1 MIHHPELARLLAPLA
16 RTVDSVTPE
25 AELLKKLRSGRP
37 LRVKF
42 GIDPTATS
50 VHIGNG
56 IPLWNLRRFQDLG
69 HQAVLIIGD
78 STALVGDPSGKDKT
92 RPMLTP
98 AMVASNITTWMEQIG
113 KIVDLAKTEVR
124 HNSEWFTPMPFLEVL
139 NLADRMTVQQ
149 MLERDSF
156 EKRFAAQTP
165 ISIREF
171 LYCLMQGWD
180 SVKVGAD
187 VELGGTDQ
195 TFNLNVGRRLMEQE
209 GLAPQICLVSPL
221 IEGVDGSAKMS
232 KSLGNSIGL
241 SDPPKDQFGMCM
253 RISDALLPKF
263 LRLVTD
269 LPDAEIEALLAPGL
283 NPRDAKLRLGE
294 EVVARYHGRDV
305 GRRERE
311 EFIRIFS
318 ERQRPPEA
326 TIREVPLPGRLMTA
340 KELVKALG
348 LAVSGTQA
356 STHLANNAVKLYPSG
371 GTRLLPSGEAQFH
384 VPGAPMRLDQRWL
397 PGTGD
402 TLSVGR
408 QWVRIRI
415 EPDHP

>member
-1 MIHHPELARLLAPLA
+1 MIRDPDLARMLAPLA
-16 RTVDSVTPE
+16 RTVESVTPE
-25 AELLKKLRSGRP
+25 ADLLKLLRSGKR

-42 GIDPTATS
+42 GIDPTAAT

-56 IPLWNLRRFQDLG
+56 IPLWNMRKLQDMG

-98 AMVASNITTWMEQIG
+98 AMVASNISTWMEQIG
-113 KIVDLAKTEVR
+113 KIVDLAKAEVR

-180 SVKVGAD
+180 SVQVNAD

-195 TFNLNVGRRLMEQE
+195 TFNLNVGRKLMEQE
-209 GLAPQICLVSPL
+209 GLAPQVCLVSPL
-221 IEGVDGSAKMS
+221 VEGVDGSAKMS

-241 SDPPKDQFGMCM
+241 SDAPKEQFGMCM

-269 LPDAEIEALLAPGL
+269 LPDAEIDAMLAPGL

-294 EVVARYHGRDV
+294 EVVARYHGRDA
-305 GRRERE
+305 GTRERA
-311 EFIRIFS
+311 EFLRIFS
-318 ERQRPPEA
+318 AKQTP
-326 TIREVPLPGRLMTA
+326 TDVPT
-340 KELVKALG
+340 V
-348 LAVSGTQA
+348 
-356 STHLANNAVKLYPSG
+356 
-371 GTRLLPSGEAQFH
+371 H
-384 VPGAPMRLDQRWL
+384 VPVAGVGILDLVVLAGFAPSKSEARRLVAQGAIAIDDRIVAGIGERVSPKGGEILRVGPRKFARL
-397 PGTGD
+397 
-402 TLSVGR
+402 
-408 QWVRIRI
+408 
-415 EPDHP
+415 EPSA